1 MSSISIWILSIIGVV
16 MIGVLVEIIL
26 PEGKTNTLLKSVV
39 AVASIFIIISPLK
52 NIDFKSIN
60 FSNMFSSIEIDSS
73 FVEDQRKNMIETLQT
88 QIENDLTDSGYL
100 NVSVQLQ
107 VDKESEYLEFNNIF
121 VDLRNLVLSSENLN
135 INKYT
140 NIVAIVRQVINV
152 DKDSVIF
159 YEWRKRK
166 E

>member
-107 VDKESEYLEFNNIF
+107 VDKESEYLEFSNIF

-159 YEWRKRK
+159 YE
-166 E
+166 

>member
-73 FVEDQRKNMIETLQT
+73 FVEEQRKNMIETLQT

-107 VDKESEYLEFNNIF
+107 VDKESEYLEFSNIF

-159 YEWRKRK
+159 YE
-166 E
+166 

>member
-159 YEWRKRK
+159 YE
-166 E
+166 

>member
-60 FSNMFSSIEIDSS
+60 FFNMFSSIEIDSS

-159 YEWRKRK
+159 YE
-166 E
+166 